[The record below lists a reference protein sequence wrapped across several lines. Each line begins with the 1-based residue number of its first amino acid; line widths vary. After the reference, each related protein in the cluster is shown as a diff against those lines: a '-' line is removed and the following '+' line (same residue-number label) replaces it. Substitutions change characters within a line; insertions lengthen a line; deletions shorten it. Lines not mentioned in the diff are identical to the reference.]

1 MRFLPLLVQSL
12 SCYCI
17 MVNKLYLSYNLHDNI
32 NRVLVLHIHRFSNRV
47 LLQTKGVNFMIKKRI
62 SLIGFALL
70 STITLAACSNN
81 SQSTKASSS
90 HVKTEQKKS
99 SDTENSSSSSSS
111 ASASSNASS
120 VEESSSSLSSEASSS
135 IEADQSTASVSQSQ
149 ATTSS
154 NATSSANSSTAASAS
169 QSNATTANDP
179 WHGYSEAYVR
189 QALISVGANANAVN
203 QIPSATLAQAFDKTM
218 SNPYGTDPGYLW
230 RQLYQQYP
238 ALGNP
243 VH

>member
-1 MRFLPLLVQSL
+1 
-12 SCYCI
+12 

-90 HVKTEQKKS
+90 SHVKTEQKKS

-111 ASASSNASS
+111 ASTSSKSS

-135 IEADQSTASVSQSQ
+135 IEANQSTASVSQSQ

-154 NATSSANSSTAASAS
+154 NATSSANSSTAASAG
-169 QSNATTANDP
+169 QSSIATTNDP

-243 VH
+243 AN

>member
-1 MRFLPLLVQSL
+1 
-12 SCYCI
+12 

-81 SQSTKASSS
+81 SQSTKTSSSS

-99 SDTENSSSSSSS
+99 SDTENSSSSRNS

-135 IEADQSTASVSQSQ
+135 IEANQPTASVSQSQ
-149 ATTSS
+149 ATTSN

-169 QSNATTANDP
+169 QSSATTANDP

-243 VH
+243 AN